1 MPLYNAQDIQDQIW
15 NREGIKTAFD
25 FDGQRSFR
33 MSYDQFYKEALD
45 DEASVSQLQLRIDTY
60 LKTQIIF

>member
-25 FDGQRSFR
+25 FEGRLEFQMPYGEFFKEAMDDDSSVAELKLRVDTFLATQRS
-33 MSYDQFYKEALD
+33 
-45 DEASVSQLQLRIDTY
+45 
-60 LKTQIIF
+60 